1 MRFYQQIPIFQPC
14 LLLLQPLCTVPNS
27 SIQFLLTF
35 TPFPPTMFNALRTFS
50 SVACDASP
58 AYSTTANA
66 PTSPALSDMQ
76 SSSIQSTP
84 PSLLFNLQ
92 AQVEDQRHL
101 LSPLPDLKD
110 LRPVSDLFLDHPYKK
125 APFSKQVTANAMA
138 QCKPPSAAIHN
149 FVAEQLLAITSA
161 SDEEWIVPS
170 VSEPNGWHHPS
181 AKPFNDQAHLPSH
194 QPYDSEV

>member
-1 MRFYQQIPIFQPC
+1 MYKRTSDFTNKIPIFQPC
-14 LLLLQPLCTVPNS
+14 LILLQPLCTVPNS
-27 SIQFLLTF
+27 SILFLLTF
-35 TPFPPTMFNALRTFS
+35 TTFPPTMFNALRTFS

-66 PTSPALSDMQ
+66 PTSPALSDMER
-76 SSSIQSTP
+76 SSIASTP

-125 APFSKQVTANAMA
+125 APYTKQATATAMA
-138 QCKPPSAAIHN
+138 QCKPPS
-149 FVAEQLLAITSA
+149 VAMRNLMAEPLIITTA
-161 SDEEWIVPS
+161 SDEDWSVPS
-170 VSEPNGWHHPS
+170 V
-181 AKPFNDQAHLPSH
+181 
-194 QPYDSEV
+194 